1 MFFNK
6 SIILDN
12 LFRKMSGNNAFYYV
26 DNAYY
31 AALEGMEDE
40 AVAPRAAAPNPYKLW
55 DKKIMRS
62 RRSKAANLKSLKDLC
77 LKSVASNMDS
87 IWCKDYVENWSG
99 QNLAFLLG
107 PFDQLGVH

>member
-1 MFFNK
+1 
-6 SIILDN
+6 
-12 LFRKMSGNNAFYYV
+12 MSGSNAFYYV

-40 AVAPRAAAPNPYKLW
+40 AVAPRAVAASPYKLW
-55 DKKIMRS
+55 DKKTMKS
-62 RRSKAANLKSLKDLC
+62 RRSKVANLQCLKDLC
-77 LKSVASNMDS
+77 LRSVASNMDS

-107 PFDQLGVH
+107 PFEQLGVY